1 MKRRSMSVTSDLR
14 RLVFVRDGWR
24 CMAPV
29 LDPNAD
35 ACRDRWGSIEAKDLT
50 VDHVKD
56 AARLGVRA
64 PSDTAHLVT
73 LCHYHN
79 GNGWASA
86 HRALERA
93 YLRSLP

>member
-1 MKRRSMSVTSDLR
+1 MALSRVSAEM
-14 RLVFVRDGWR
+14 RLAVFTRDGGC

-35 ACRDRWGSIEAKDLT
+35 RCRDRWGDISDYDLT

-56 AARLGVRA
+56 AARMGLRA
-64 PSDTAHLVT
+64 PSDMAHLVT
-73 LCHYHN
+73 LCHHHN

-86 HRALERA
+86 HRALERV
-93 YLRSLP
+93 YLARVAA